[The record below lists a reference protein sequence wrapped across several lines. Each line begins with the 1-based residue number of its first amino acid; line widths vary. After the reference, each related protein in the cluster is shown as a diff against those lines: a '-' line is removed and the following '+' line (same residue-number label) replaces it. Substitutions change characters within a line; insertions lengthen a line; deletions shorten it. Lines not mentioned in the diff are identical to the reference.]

1 LLFIGWHAKMHATY
15 MLNDKEN
22 DMSHISST
30 SRWDAPTSRWE
41 AALVALSV
49 ALVALGVLVMTGVF
63 NPNTPSDQANAEAIQ
78 RSLETNS
85 FSSAPGLVWRRSL
98 GQEPN

>member
-1 LLFIGWHAKMHATY
+1 
-15 MLNDKEN
+15 
-22 DMSHISST
+22 MSQISSAHRWDAST
-30 SRWDAPTSRWE
+30 SRWDASTSRWD

-63 NPNTPSDQANAEAIQ
+63 NPNTPSDRASAEAIQ
-78 RSLETNS
+78 RSLEANS

>member
-1 LLFIGWHAKMHATY
+1 MADVFGSLTETLVAGLDHFAHQLTQRA
-15 MLNDKEN
+15 LD
-22 DMSHISST
+22 
-30 SRWDAPTSRWE
+30 

-49 ALVALGVLVMTGVF
+49 ALITLGVLVMTGVF
-63 NPNTPSDQANAEAIQ
+63 NPNTLGDRADAEAIQ
-78 RSLETNS
+78 RSLEANS

>member
-1 LLFIGWHAKMHATY
+1 
-15 MLNDKEN
+15 
-22 DMSHISST
+22 MSHISST
-30 SRWDAPTSRWE
+30 SRWDARISKWDAWD

-49 ALVALGVLVMTGVF
+49 ALITLGVLVMTGVF
-63 NPNTPSDQANAEAIQ
+63 NPNTLGDRADAEAIQ
-78 RSLETNS
+78 RSLEANS

>member
-1 LLFIGWHAKMHATY
+1 
-15 MLNDKEN
+15 
-22 DMSHISST
+22 MSHISST
-30 SRWDAPTSRWE
+30 SRWDARTSKWDAWD

-49 ALVALGVLVMTGVF
+49 ALITLGVLVMTGVF
-63 NPNTPSDQANAEAIQ
+63 NPNTLDRADAEAIQ
-78 RSLETNS
+78 RSLEANS